1 MTEGENLAG
10 LFEDGALRHFDV
22 TSALQVVA
30 QELDGVDQLLEAAM
44 GTVRNSLKESD
55 RKIVIA

>member
-30 QELDGVDQLLEAAM
+30 QELDGVDQLLETA
-44 GTVRNSLKESD
+44 GGRLIN
-55 RKIVIA
+55 